1 MAALCDIQALYSYA
15 MTLETLVASFY
26 YVWVGTTWCTWTT
39 KDDDDSGR
47 AKQQNN

>member
-15 MTLETLVASFY
+15 MALETLLVASFY
-26 YVWVGTTWCTWTT
+26 VWVGTNWCFVGV
-39 KDDDDSGR
+39 KNADDSGR